1 MINYI
6 DNFFNL
12 RLLRLDEV
20 HLHEATEDN
29 RLRNIYSRIS
39 KAKHL
44 LNPVI
49 VGKFNKDFILI
60 DGANRTS
67 SLQEIGCKL
76 ILAQVIDYKDPEIKL
91 LTWDHLIY
99 DFNIE
104 KLKHFA
110 DENHLKYE
118 VVKNSHAL
126 KMRSNN
132 LSRISAAD
140 IQSGTTISI
149 QLPDNFF
156 NMIDTLSKLTSVYF
170 HKYTFDRSESEI
182 KFSHLQKYSRRQGVL
197 IKFPILEKKH
207 IIKIARSKHRLPA
220 GISRHILVNRVLHVK
235 YDINKL
241 KSHSG
246 IDKKQKELHEMLLNK
261 IDNNKVRQYKES
273 VIVFDE

>member
-6 DNFFNL
+6 DSFFNL
-12 RLLRLDEV
+12 KLLRLDEV

-29 RLRNIYSRIS
+29 RLRNIYSRIAH
-39 KAKHL
+39 AKYL

-49 VGKFNKDFILI
+49 VGKFNKDHILI

-76 ILAQVIDYKDPEIKL
+76 ILAQVIDYKDPGIKL
-91 LTWDHLIY
+91 LTWDHVIY
-99 DFNIE
+99 DFDFE
-104 KLKHFA
+104 KLKEFA
-110 DENHLKYE
+110 IKNNLNYDI
-118 VVKNSHAL
+118 VKNSHAL
-126 KMRSNN
+126 KIRSNN

-140 IQSGTTISI
+140 IQSGTTILI
-149 QLPDNFF
+149 ELPIKFF
-156 NMIDTLSKLTSVYF
+156 DMIDTLSKLTSVYF
-170 HKYTFDRSESEI
+170 HKYSFDRSESEI
-182 KFSHLQKYSRRQGVL
+182 KFSQLQKYSRRQGVL

-207 IIKIARSKHRLPA
+207 ILKIARSKHRLPA

-235 YDINKL
+235 YSIDKL
-241 KSHSG
+241 KSVSS
-246 IDKKQKELHEMLLNK
+246 IEKKQKELNEMLLKK